1 MTDVLF
7 KGAMPAFYDRY
18 LGPIAVAP
26 YAAEMAARVKALA
39 PRRVL
44 ETACGTGIVTYAM
57 RDALPANVEIVA
69 TDLSQ
74 AMVDFAAAK
83 QGDVRISWQQADAQ
97 KLPFPD
103 RSFDVVVCQFGVMFF
118 TDKPQGLREAK
129 RVLAPKGRF
138 IFTAWDGLENN
149 ELPRISA
156 KAVAEL
162 FPDDPPTYTA
172 RVPYGYHDQAAI
184 TAQLREAG
192 FGEVKIDVVQKKPD
206 VASARDYA
214 IGSCQGGP
222 LRNEIESR
230 DPGGLERATDAAA
243 GALEKRFGL
252 GPFTVT
258 TQALVV
264 TASA

>member
-1 MTDVLF
+1 
-7 KGAMPAFYDRY
+7 
-18 LGPIAVAP
+18 
-26 YAAEMAARVKALA
+26 
-39 PRRVL
+39 
-44 ETACGTGIVTYAM
+44 M

-83 QGDVRISWQQADAQ
+83 QPDARISWQQADAQ
-97 KLPFPD
+97 KIPFPD

-118 TDKPQGLREAK
+118 PDKPQGLREAR
-129 RVLAPKGRF
+129 RVLAPGGRF

-149 ELPRISA
+149 ELARINA

-162 FPDDPPTYTA
+162 FPDDPPTFMQ

-184 TAQLREAG
+184 TAQLRDAG
-192 FGEVKIDVVQKKPD
+192 FAKVSIDIVQKKPD
-206 VASARDYA
+206 VANARDYA

-222 LRNEIESR
+222 LRHEIESR
-230 DPGGLERATDAAA
+230 DANGLERATEAAA

>member
-1 MTDVLF
+1 MTEVLF

-18 LGPIAVAP
+18 LGPIAFAP

-57 RDALPANVEIVA
+57 RDALPGNVEIVA

-83 QGDVRISWQQADAQ
+83 EPKARITWQQADAQ
-97 KLPFPD
+97 KLLFPD
-103 RSFDVVVCQFGVMFF
+103 GSFDVVVCQFGVMFF
-118 TDKPQGLREAK
+118 PDKPQGLREAR
-129 RVLAPKGRF
+129 RVLVPGGRF

-149 ELPRISA
+149 ELPRINA
-156 KAVAEL
+156 NAIAEL
-162 FPDDPPTYTA
+162 FPDDPPTFMQ
-172 RVPYGYHDQAAI
+172 RVPYGYYDQAAI
-184 TAQLREAG
+184 RAQLRDAG
-192 FGEVKIDVVQKKPD
+192 FAEVTIGIVQKMPD

-222 LRNEIESR
+222 LRNEIEAR

-243 GALEKRFGL
+243 RAVEKRFGL

-264 TASA
+264 TAAA